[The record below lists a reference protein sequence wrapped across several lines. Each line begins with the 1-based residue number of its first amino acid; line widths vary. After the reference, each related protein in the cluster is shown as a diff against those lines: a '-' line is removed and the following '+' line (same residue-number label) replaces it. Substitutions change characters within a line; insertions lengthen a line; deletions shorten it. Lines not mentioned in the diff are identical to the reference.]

1 MKFLGN
7 LIASILGTL
16 IALGILLILFVV
28 IAMALGESEKT
39 TVKSNTVLEIKL
51 DAVVKDYAPKGTDFL
66 EEFLALGNEK
76 IGLNE
81 IINAIENAKNDDNI
95 TGISINALDVNAGI
109 SQTQAIRNKLEE
121 FKESGKFIMAY
132 GDVYNQKSYYLSSVA
147 DSIFLNPLG
156 GIEFKGLSSEVLFFK
171 DLQDKTGVKLE
182 VIRHGKY
189 KSAVEPFLYNKMSDE
204 NRVQITTFLQSIWGE
219 LLVDISKSRNKTVEE
234 LNAVADN
241 LWARNATLAVENNI
255 VDAAVYMDEYDT
267 KLKRASGISTDAD
280 LNKITLSD
288 YISTG
293 KGRLTSTST
302 ATNKIAV
309 IYAQGEIIYGKGNE
323 DLIGQ
328 ELIIE
333 ALRKARKD
341 KNVKAIVLRIN
352 SPGGSALASELIWRE
367 LELTKKELPLVVSM
381 GDVAASGGY
390 YIACNAHRIFAQP
403 TTISGSIGVFGAI
416 PNMSKLAG
424 NIGINA
430 EQVST
435 NKGPN
440 YSVFEPITN
449 EFRTITTEGVE
460 DIYTTFVKRV
470 SVGRNMTV
478 QAVDSIAQGRV
489 WSGVDA
495 LNNGLVD
502 ELGNLDD
509 AISYAAE
516 LAAVVDYKV
525 RNYPDYKLD
534 LGEKLSGV
542 PFMKSKEKV
551 MIEALGLENYKIYQ
565 TIKQFSEIKGIQ
577 ARMPFLLEI
586 K

>member
-1 MKFLGN
+1 MKFLRN

-16 IALGILLILFVV
+16 IALGILLILLVV
-28 IAMALGESEKT
+28 IGMAFGESEKV
-39 TVKSNTVLEIKL
+39 TVKNNTVLEIKL
-51 DAVVKDYAPKGTDFL
+51 DAEVKDYAPKGTDFL
-66 EEFLALGNEK
+66 QEFLALGK
-76 IGLNE
+76 DKMGLNE

-147 DSIFLNPLG
+147 DSIFMNPLG

-171 DLQDKTGVKLE
+171 DLQDKTGVKME

-204 NRVQITTFLQSIWGE
+204 NREQITTFLQSIWGE
-219 LLVDISKSRNKTVEE
+219 LLVDISKNRNKTVEE
-234 LNAVADN
+234 LNVVADN

-255 VDAAVYMDEYDT
+255 VDAAVYMDEYDN
-267 KLKRASGISTDAD
+267 KLKIASGIATDAD
-280 LNKITLSD
+280 LNKIKISD
-288 YISTG
+288 YILTG
-293 KGRLTSTST
+293 KGRLASTSTS
-302 ATNKIAV
+302 TNKIAV
-309 IYAQGEIIYGKGNE
+309 IYAQGEIIYGKGSE
-323 DLIGQ
+323 DYIGQ

-333 ALRKARKD
+333 TLRKARKD

-390 YIACNAHRIFAQP
+390 YIACNADRIFAQP

-416 PNMSKLAG
+416 PNMSKLAN

-435 NKGPN
+435 NKGPS
-440 YSVFEPITN
+440 YSLFEPITD

-460 DIYTTFVKRV
+460 DIYTTFVERV
-470 SVGRNMTV
+470 SAGRNMTT

-495 LNNGLVD
+495 LNIGLVD
-502 ELGNLDD
+502 ELGDLDD
-509 AISYAAE
+509 AIKYAAE
-516 LAAVVDYKV
+516 MAAVVDYKV

-534 LGEKLSGV
+534 LADKLSGL
-542 PFMKSKEKV
+542 PFMKTKEKV
-551 MIEALGLENYKIYQ
+551 MMEALGLENYKIYQ
-565 TIKQFSEIKGIQ
+565 TIKSFSEIKGVQ
-577 ARMPFLLEI
+577 ARMPFVLDI

>member
-1 MKFLGN
+1 MKFLRN

-16 IALGILLILFVV
+16 IALGILLILLVV
-28 IAMALGESEKT
+28 IGMAFGESEKV
-39 TVKSNTVLEIKL
+39 TVKNNTVLEIKL
-51 DAVVKDYAPKGTDFL
+51 DAEVKDYAPKGTDFL
-66 EEFLALGNEK
+66 QEFLALGK
-76 IGLNE
+76 DKMGLNE

-147 DSIFLNPLG
+147 DSIFMNPLG

-171 DLQDKTGVKLE
+171 DLQDKTGVKME

-204 NRVQITTFLQSIWGE
+204 NREQITTFLQSIWGE
-219 LLVDISKSRNKTVEE
+219 LLVDISKNRNKTVEE
-234 LNAVADN
+234 LNVVADN

-255 VDAAVYMDEYDT
+255 VDAAVYMDEYDN
-267 KLKRASGISTDAD
+267 KLKTASGIATDAD
-280 LNKITLSD
+280 LNKIKISD
-288 YISTG
+288 YILTG
-293 KGRLTSTST
+293 KGRLASTSTS
-302 ATNKIAV
+302 TNKIAV
-309 IYAQGEIIYGKGNE
+309 IYAQGEIIYGKGSE
-323 DLIGQ
+323 DYIGQ

-333 ALRKARKD
+333 TLRKARKD

-390 YIACNAHRIFAQP
+390 YIACNADRIFAQP

-416 PNMSKLAG
+416 PNMSKLAD

-430 EQVST
+430 ERVST
-435 NKGPN
+435 NKGPS
-440 YSVFEPITN
+440 YSVFEPITD
-449 EFRTITTEGVE
+449 EFRAVTTEGVE
-460 DIYTTFVKRV
+460 DIYTTFVERV
-470 SVGRNMTV
+470 SVGRNMTT

-502 ELGNLDD
+502 ELGGLDD
-509 AISYAAE
+509 AIKYAAG

-534 LGEKLSGV
+534 LADKFSGL
-542 PFMKSKEKV
+542 PFMKSKEKM
-551 MIEALGLENYKIYQ
+551 MIEALGLENYNIYQ
-565 TIKQFSEIKGIQ
+565 TIKQFSEIKGVQ
-577 ARMPFLLEI
+577 ARMPFVLSI

>member
-1 MKFLGN
+1 MRFLRN

-16 IALGILLILFVV
+16 IALGILFVLFIV
-28 IAMALGESEKT
+28 IAMAFGETEKVV
-39 TVKSNTVLEIKL
+39 VKSNSVLEIKL
-51 DAVVKDYAPKGTDFL
+51 DGSVKDYAPKGTDFL
-66 EEFLALGNEK
+66 DEFLAFRDEK
-76 IGLNE
+76 MGLNE

-95 TGISINALDVNAGI
+95 KGISINTLDVNAGI

-121 FKESGKFIMAY
+121 FKESGKFIMSY
-132 GDVYNQKSYYLSSVA
+132 GDVFNQKSYYLSSVA
-147 DSIFLNPLG
+147 DSIFMNPLG
-156 GIEFKGLSSEVLFFK
+156 GVEFKGLSSEVLFFK

-204 NRVQITTFLQSIWGE
+204 NREQITTFLQSIWDE
-219 LLVDISKSRNKTVEE
+219 LLVDISKSRNKTIEE
-234 LNAVADN
+234 LNVVADN
-241 LWARNATLAVENNI
+241 LWARNATLAIENNI
-255 VDAAVYMDEYDT
+255 VDGAVYMDEYDA
-267 KLKRASGISTDAD
+267 KLKMASGVLAD
-280 LNKITLSD
+280 DELSKITLSD
-288 YISTG
+288 YISIG
-293 KGRLTSTST
+293 KGRVIST
-302 ATNKIAV
+302 ASNKIAV

-323 DLIGQ
+323 DYIGQ

-390 YIACNAHRIFAQP
+390 YIACNADRIFAEP

-416 PNMSKLAG
+416 PNMSKLAD

-435 NKGPN
+435 NKSPS
-440 YSVFEPITN
+440 YSVFEPITD
-449 EFRTITTEGVE
+449 EFRAVTTEGVE
-460 DIYTTFVKRV
+460 DIYTTFVERV
-470 SVGRNMTV
+470 STGRNMSIE
-478 QAVDSIAQGRV
+478 AVDSIAQGRV
-489 WSGVDA
+489 WAGVDA
-495 LNNGLVD
+495 LQNGLVD

-516 LAAVVDYKV
+516 LAEVTDYKV

-534 LGEKLSGV
+534 LGEKLSGL

-551 MIEALGLENYKIYQ
+551 MIEALGLENYKTYQ
-565 TIKQFSEIKGIQ
+565 ILKQFSELKGMQ
-577 ARMPFLLEI
+577 ARMPFVLEI